1 MIESATFKFLE
12 IDFSAVHFDL
22 ELVIELIKYTIM
34 QVRKGQR
41 YILLEGFC
49 NSGKLIFDDDR
60 LELRYMDELFQIEKN
75 IGEVQAIVG
84 LQFNSEKE
92 YIEEYEVQYEEF
104 PEPEAKPEKKKGDGE
119 EEEDQE
125 QPPVEEEEKKEPA
138 YKIEDKKWTITD
150 RKSKNLP

>member
-1 MIESATFKFLE
+1 M
-12 IDFSAVHFDL
+12 DL
-22 ELVIELIKYTIM
+22 ELVIELIKYTSM
-34 QVRKGQR
+34 QVRKGQK

-92 YIEEYEVQYEEF
+92 YIEEYEV
-104 PEPEAKPEKKKGDGE
+104 
-119 EEEDQE
+119 
-125 QPPVEEEEKKEPA
+125 
-138 YKIEDKKWTITD
+138 
-150 RKSKNLP
+150 